1 MSPRQIDVHPEAV
14 AEARAAVQWY
24 RERST
29 SAADAFLVELDLA
42 VERIAENPEMY
53 PHYVRGTRRYLL
65 QRFPFYL
72 VYREIAGKLEIVA
85 IAHGR
90 RKPGY
95 WKKRVA

>member
-1 MSPRQIDVHPEAV
+1 MFPRQIDVHPEAV

-24 RERST
+24 RGRSA
-29 SAADAFLVELDLA
+29 SAADAFLVELDRA
-42 VERIAENPEMY
+42 VERIADNPEMY

-72 VYREIAGKLEIVA
+72 VYREISGKLEIVA

-95 WKKRVA
+95 WKKRIA